1 MVENFVNK
9 GKIWPIE
16 DEEHATVIPSFSDT
30 PVTIKLIIP
39 FFLKRCLE
47 TDMEVVYAQFPDNT
61 GVILA
66 RLDGEWNHDLDD
78 DLRVRGVT
86 TVEDVKTDSVSSYNV
101 HTHSCPDGE
110 TSGPHG

>member
-1 MVENFVNK
+1 MDNYVNK
-9 GKIWPIE
+9 GKISTIE
-16 DEEHATVIPSFSDT
+16 DEEHETVIPSFSDT

-86 TVEDVKTDSVSSYNV
+86 TVEDVRTDAVSSYNG

-110 TSGPHG
+110 TSAPHG